1 MTHDPVYN
9 HDILLSNVLGGLFAG
24 LPEKVDKSW
33 ILTDDVLKYLVEM
46 YRKTGFRLGTI
57 DVISL
62 LLQF

>member
-1 MTHDPVYN
+1 MIQSITM
-9 HDILLSNVLGGLFAG
+9 IFFFLMFLGGLFAG